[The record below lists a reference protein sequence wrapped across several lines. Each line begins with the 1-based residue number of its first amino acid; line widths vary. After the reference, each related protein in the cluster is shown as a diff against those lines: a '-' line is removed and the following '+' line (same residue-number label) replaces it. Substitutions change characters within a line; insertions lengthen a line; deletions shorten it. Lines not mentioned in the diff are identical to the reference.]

1 MEQAMGRPIRA
12 FERGSPSMKR
22 ENLVGVILAAGKGTR
37 MAPFSQR
44 FPKPLLPIC
53 NRPILEYQIEYMK
66 RAGVREIIIV
76 IGHLGYAIARHFGDG
91 DALGVKIRYVE
102 QEETLGIA
110 HAMGRLEPYITSPFL
125 LFLGDIFFITE
136 DLSVMIDLLLE
147 RRASAVLAVKEEKDP
162 EAIKRNFAVILN
174 EEGYVKR
181 VIEKPRYVT
190 NSLKGCGLYLFDL
203 HIFDAIRRTPRT
215 AMRDEYE
222 ITDAIQILVD
232 DGFPVVVSNIVHK
245 DMNVSFP
252 HDLLLCTLEELKH
265 QQKQSLVGEA
275 CTLHPDVQ
283 LEHAVLGNGVRVE
296 APIQIKESMVFSHTV
311 ITTKADLERCIVTP
325 ETLIEC
331 KYFF

>member
-1 MEQAMGRPIRA
+1 MESSNR
-12 FERGSPSMKR
+12 F
-22 ENLVGVILAAGKGTR
+22 VGVILAAGKGTR

-66 RAGVREIIIV
+66 KAGIHDIILV

-91 DALGVKIRYVE
+91 DGFGVRIRYVE
-102 QEETLGIA
+102 QETTLGIA
-110 HAMGRLEPYITSPFL
+110 HAVGRLEPHISSPFL

-136 DLSVMIDLLLE
+136 DLSLMMDRMVRE
-147 RRASAVLAVKEEKDP
+147 KASAVLAVKREEDP
-162 EAIKRNFAVILN
+162 EAIKRNFAVLLN
-174 EEGYVKR
+174 EEGRVKR

-190 NSLKGCGLYLFDL
+190 NSIKGCGLYLFDL

-232 DGFPVVVSNIVHK
+232 DGFPVVAADIVRE
-245 DMNVSFP
+245 DMNVSYP
-252 HDLLLCTLEELKH
+252 HDLLLCSLEELRH
-265 QQKQSLVGEA
+265 RKQPHLVGKD
-275 CTLHPDVQ
+275 CVLHP
-283 LEHAVLGNGVRVE
+283 GVR
-296 APIQIKESMVFSHTV
+296 
-311 ITTKADLERCIVTP
+311 LERTVVGDRVRISTPIRITDSVLFPDTVVDSPMDLDKYIVTP
-325 ETLIEC
+325 ETWIDC

>member
-1 MEQAMGRPIRA
+1 MQQEH
-12 FERGSPSMKR
+12 
-22 ENLVGVILAAGKGTR
+22 LVGVILAAGKGTR

-66 RAGVREIIIV
+66 KAGIREIILV
-76 IGHLGYAIARHFGDG
+76 IGHLGYSIARYFGDG
-91 DALGVKIRYVE
+91 DSLGVRIRYVE

-110 HAMGRLEPYITSPFL
+110 HAVGRLEPYITSPFL
-125 LFLGDIFFITE
+125 LFLGDIFFITDE
-136 DLSVMIDLLLE
+136 LSVMINLMGAKK
-147 RRASAVLAVKEEKDP
+147 ASAVLAVKHEEDP
-162 EAIKRNFAVILN
+162 EAIKRNFAVVLQ
-174 EEGYVKR
+174 EDGYVKR

-190 NSLKGCGLYLFDL
+190 NQLKGCGLYLFDL

-222 ITDAIQILVD
+222 ITDSIQILVD
-232 DGFPVVVSNIVHK
+232 DGFPVVVSNIVRK

-252 HDLLLCTLEELKH
+252 HDLLLCSLEELSHRGEPNLVGKNCQVH
-265 QQKQSLVGEA
+265 PNATLDRAILGDNVRIAEPIKIRQSL
-275 CTLHPDVQ
+275 
-283 LEHAVLGNGVRVE
+283 
-296 APIQIKESMVFSHTV
+296 IFSNTTV
-311 ITTKADLERCIVTP
+311 TTEADLERCIVTP

>member
-1 MEQAMGRPIRA
+1 MPRN
-12 FERGSPSMKR
+12 S
-22 ENLVGVILAAGKGTR
+22 LVGVILAAGKGTR

-66 RAGVREIIIV
+66 QAGITDIILV

-91 DALGVKIRYVE
+91 EALGVNIRYVE

-110 HAMGRLEPYITSPFL
+110 HAVGRLEPYISSPFL

-136 DLSVMIDLLLE
+136 ELSRMIDMLVT
-147 RRASAVLAVKEEKDP
+147 RKASAVLAVKEEEDP
-162 EAIKRNFAVILN
+162 EAIKRNFAVSLDG
-174 EEGYVKR
+174 EGFVRR

-190 NSLKGCGLYLFDL
+190 NPIKGCGLYLFDL

-232 DGFPVVVSNIVHK
+232 DGFPVVVSHVVKK

-252 HDLLLCTLEELKH
+252 HDLLLCSLEELKH
-265 QQKQSLVGEA
+265 RGAEFVLGTGCEIHPGVRLNGAVIGDRVRIRHPIVVRQSLVFA
-275 CTLHPDVQ
+275 DT
-283 LEHAVLGNGVRVE
+283 NVE
-296 APIQIKESMVFSHTV
+296 TPEN
-311 ITTKADLERCIVTP
+311 LERCILTP

>member
-1 MEQAMGRPIRA
+1 MPNE
-12 FERGSPSMKR
+12 S
-22 ENLVGVILAAGKGTR
+22 LVGVILAAGKGTR

-53 NRPILEYQIEYMK
+53 NRPILEYQIDYMK
-66 RAGVREIIIV
+66 QAGITDIIIV

-91 DALGVKIRYVE
+91 ESLGVKIRYVE

-110 HAMGRLEPYITSPFL
+110 HAVGRLEPYISTPFL
-125 LFLGDIFFITE
+125 LFLGDIFFITQE
-136 DLSVMIDLLLE
+136 LSVMIRLLAE
-147 RRASAVLAVKEEKDP
+147 KKASAVLAVKREEDP
-162 EAIKRNFAVILN
+162 EAIKRNFAVSMDDQ
-174 EEGYVKR
+174 GYVKR

-190 NSLKGCGLYLFDL
+190 NPIKGCGLYLFDL

-232 DGFPVVVSNIVHK
+232 DGFPVVVSDVVKK

-252 HDLLLCTLEELKH
+252 HDLLLCSLEELKH
-265 QQKQSLVGEA
+265 REA
-275 CTLHPDVQ
+275 AYTIGQGCEIHPEARLDR
-283 LEHAVLGNGVRVE
+283 AIIGDRVRIRH
-296 APIQIKESMVFSHTV
+296 PIQVCQSMIFSHTTV
-311 ITTKADLERCIVTP
+311 DTPEDLNRCILTP

>member
-1 MEQAMGRPIRA
+1 MQSEH
-12 FERGSPSMKR
+12 
-22 ENLVGVILAAGKGTR
+22 LVGVILAAGKGTR

-66 RAGVREIIIV
+66 RAGIREIILV
-76 IGHLGYAIARHFGDG
+76 IGHLGYSIARYFGDG

-110 HAMGRLEPYITSPFL
+110 HAVGRLEPYISSPFL

-136 DLSVMIDLLLE
+136 DLSVMIRQMTE
-147 RRASAVLAVKEEKDP
+147 KEASAVLAVKMEEDP
-162 EAIKRNFAVILN
+162 EAIKRNFAVRMN
-174 EEGYVKR
+174 EDGFVTR

-190 NSLKGCGLYLFDL
+190 NRLKGCGLYLFDL

-222 ITDAIQILVD
+222 ITDSIQILVD
-232 DGFPVVVSNIVHK
+232 DGFPVTTSNIVK
-245 DMNVSFP
+245 RDMNVSFP
-252 HDLLLCTLEELKH
+252 HDLLLCSLEVLKH
-265 QQKQSLVGEA
+265 QGQSHVVGKNCE
-275 CTLHPDVQ
+275 LHPD
-283 LEHAVLGNGVRVE
+283 AVLDQAVIGNNVKVTQ
-296 APIQIKESMVFSHTV
+296 PIRIHQSMVFNNTTV
-311 ITTKADLERCIVTP
+311 STQADLERCIMTP

>member
-1 MEQAMGRPIRA
+1 MESSNR
-12 FERGSPSMKR
+12 F
-22 ENLVGVILAAGKGTR
+22 VGVILAAGKGTR

-66 RAGVREIIIV
+66 KAGIHDIILV

-91 DALGVKIRYVE
+91 DSFGVRIRYVE
-102 QEETLGIA
+102 QETTLGIA
-110 HAMGRLEPYITSPFL
+110 HAVGRLEPHISSPFL

-136 DLSVMIDLLLE
+136 DLSLMMERMIQE
-147 RRASAVLAVKEEKDP
+147 KASAVLAVKRERDP
-162 EAIKRNFAVILN
+162 EAIKRNFAVLLN
-174 EEGYVKR
+174 EEGRVKR

-190 NSLKGCGLYLFDL
+190 NSIKGCGLYLFDL

-232 DGFPVVVSNIVHK
+232 DGFPVVAADIVRE
-245 DMNVSFP
+245 DMNVSYP
-252 HDLLLCTLEELKH
+252 HDLLLCSLEELRH
-265 QQKQSLVGEA
+265 RNQPFLVGKG
-275 CTLHPDVQ
+275 CSLHP
-283 LEHAVLGNGVRVE
+283 GVRLDRTVVGDRVRVST
-296 APIQIKESMVFSHTV
+296 PIRITDSVLFPDTV
-311 ITTKADLERCIVTP
+311 VDSAMDLDKYIVTP
-325 ETLIEC
+325 ETWIDC

>member
-1 MEQAMGRPIRA
+1 MSR
-12 FERGSPSMKR
+12 ER
-22 ENLVGVILAAGKGTR
+22 LVGVILAAGKGTR
-37 MAPFSQR
+37 MAPFSER

-53 NRPILEYQIEYMK
+53 NKPILEYQIEYMK
-66 RAGVREIIIV
+66 NAGITDIILV
-76 IGHLGYAIARHFGDG
+76 IGHLGYAVARYFGDG
-91 DALGVKIRYVE
+91 ESLGVKIRYVE

-110 HAMGRLEPYITSPFL
+110 HAVGRLEPYIGSPFL

-136 DLSVMIDLLLE
+136 ELSVMIDLLLDKG
-147 RRASAVLAVKEEKDP
+147 ASAVLAVKKEEDP
-162 EAIKRNFAVILN
+162 EAIKRNFAVLLN
-174 EEGYVKR
+174 EEGFVKR

-190 NSLKGCGLYLFDL
+190 NPIKGCGLYLFDL

-232 DGFPVVVSNIVHK
+232 DGFPVVVSHVVKK

-252 HDLLLCTLEELKH
+252 HDLLLCSLEELKH
-265 QQKQSLVGEA
+265 RGENSVVGHGCEIHPEAVLDQAVIGHDVQITDPILVRQSLIFSN
-275 CTLHPDVQ
+275 TH
-283 LEHAVLGNGVRVE
+283 VE
-296 APIQIKESMVFSHTV
+296 ISE
-311 ITTKADLERCIVTP
+311 DLERCILTP

>member
-1 MEQAMGRPIRA
+1 MSTTKVI
-12 FERGSPSMKR
+12 
-22 ENLVGVILAAGKGTR
+22 GVILAAGKGTR
-37 MAPFSQR
+37 MAPFSTR

-53 NRPILEYQIEYMK
+53 NRPILEYQIDYMK
-66 RAGVREIIIV
+66 KAGIEDVIIV

-91 DALGVKIRYVE
+91 EAFGVRIRYVE

-110 HAMGRLEPYITSPFL
+110 HAVGRLEPFISCPFL

-136 DLSVMIDLLLE
+136 DLTAMVDMLFQKQ
-147 RRASAVLAVKEEKDP
+147 ASAVLAVKKEEDP
-162 EAIKRNFAVILN
+162 EAIKRNFAVIVN
-174 EEGYVKR
+174 EQGLVRR

-190 NSLKGCGLYLFDL
+190 NSIKGCGLYLFDL

-232 DGFPVVVSNIVHK
+232 DGYPVLASEIVKK

-252 HDLLLCTLEELKH
+252 HDVLLCSLEQLRYIG
-265 QQKQSLVGEA
+265 QRAMVGKGCRIHEGA
-275 CTLHPDVQ
+275 VVEDSIIGDRATVRHPI
-283 LEHAVLGNGVRVE
+283 R
-296 APIQIKESMVFSHTV
+296 IKESLIFPDTV
-311 ITTKADLERCIVTP
+311 VDTAEDLERCILNQ
-325 ETLIEC
+325 ETFIDC

>member
-1 MEQAMGRPIRA
+1 MES
-12 FERGSPSMKR
+12 EH
-22 ENLVGVILAAGKGTR
+22 LVGVILAAGKGTR

-44 FPKPLLPIC
+44 FPKPLLPVC

-66 RAGVREIIIV
+66 KAGIQEIILV
-76 IGHLGYAIARHFGDG
+76 IGHLGYSIARYFGEG
-91 DALGVKIRYVE
+91 ESLGVKIRYVE

-110 HAMGRLEPYITSPFL
+110 HAMGRLEPYISSPFL

-136 DLSVMIDLLLE
+136 DLSVMIRELSE
-147 RRASAVLAVKEEKDP
+147 KKASAVLAVKQEEDP
-162 EAIKRNFAVILN
+162 EAIKRNFAVLLN

-190 NSLKGCGLYLFDL
+190 NPLKGCGLYLFDL

-232 DGFPVVVSNIVHK
+232 DGFPVVTSNIVKK

-252 HDLLLCTLEELKH
+252 HDLLLCSLEELRH
-265 QQKQSLVGEA
+265 QGKPSLVGKD
-275 CTLHPDVQ
+275 CHIHP
-283 LEHAVLGNGVRVE
+283 EAVLEEAIIGDNVRINQ
-296 APIQIKESMVFSHTV
+296 PIRIHQSLIFSNTSVDTH
-311 ITTKADLERCIVTP
+311 ADLERCIVTP
-325 ETLIEC
+325 ETMIEC

>member
-1 MEQAMGRPIRA
+1 MQPEH
-12 FERGSPSMKR
+12 
-22 ENLVGVILAAGKGTR
+22 LVGVILAAGKGTR

-44 FPKPLLPIC
+44 FPKPLLPVC

-66 RAGVREIIIV
+66 KAGIREIILV
-76 IGHLGYAIARHFGDG
+76 IGHLGYSIARYFGEG
-91 DALGVKIRYVE
+91 ESLGVKIRYVE

-110 HAMGRLEPYITSPFL
+110 HAVGKLEPYVSSPFL

-136 DLSVMIDLLLE
+136 DLSVMIRELWE
-147 RRASAVLAVKEEKDP
+147 KKASAVLAVKQEEDP
-162 EAIKRNFAVILN
+162 DAIKRNFAVLLN

-181 VIEKPRYVT
+181 VIEKPRYVI
-190 NSLKGCGLYLFDL
+190 NPLKGCGLYLFDL

-232 DGFPVVVSNIVHK
+232 DGFPVVVSDIVKK

-252 HDLLLCTLEELKH
+252 HDLLLCSLEELKH
-265 QQKQSLVGEA
+265 KGKQSVVGKDCEM
-275 CTLHPDVQ
+275 HPDVV
-283 LEHAVLGNGVRVE
+283 LEEAIIGDGVRITE
-296 APIQIKESMVFSHTV
+296 PIRVRQSLIFSNTSV
-311 ITTKADLERCIVTP
+311 TTNEDLERCIVTP

>member
-1 MEQAMGRPIRA
+1 MSKA
-12 FERGSPSMKR
+12 
-22 ENLVGVILAAGKGTR
+22 NVVGVILAAGKGTR
-37 MAPFSQR
+37 MAPFSSK

-66 RAGVREIIIV
+66 KAGVEEVIIV

-91 DALGVKIRYVE
+91 DAVGINIRYVE

-110 HAMGRLEPYITSPFL
+110 HAVGRLEPYISSPFL

-136 DLSVMIDLLLE
+136 DLSAMINLLFTQQ
-147 RRASAVLAVKEEKDP
+147 ASAVLAVKKEEDP
-162 EAIKRNFAVILN
+162 EAIKRNFAVLLD
-174 EEGYVKR
+174 EERRVKR

-190 NSLKGCGLYLFDL
+190 NSIKGCGLYLFDL

-232 DGFPVVVSNIVHK
+232 DGYPVLASEIVK
-245 DMNVSFP
+245 EDMNVSYP
-252 HDLLLCTLEELKH
+252 HDVLLCSLQQLRYLKMNAIIGKDCQIH
-265 QQKQSLVGEA
+265 RGARFEG
-275 CTLHPDVQ
+275 
-283 LEHAVLGNGVRVE
+283 AVIGDRVNISQ
-296 APIQIKESMVFSHTV
+296 PICIKESLIFSN
-311 ITTKADLERCIVTP
+311 TKVDTSEDLERCIINQ
-325 ETLIEC
+325 EMFIDC

>member
-1 MEQAMGRPIRA
+1 VRTIWVS
-12 FERGSPSMKR
+12 ERGNPPMKK

-66 RAGVREIIIV
+66 RAGIREIIMV

-91 DALGVKIRYVE
+91 DSVGVKIRYVE

-147 RRASAVLAVKEEKDP
+147 KKASAVLAVKEEEDP
-162 EAIKRNFAVILN
+162 EAIKRNFAVLLN
-174 EEGYVKR
+174 EDGYVKR

-190 NSLKGCGLYLFDL
+190 NPLKGCGLYLFDL

-252 HDLLLCTLEELKH
+252 HDLLLCSLEELKH
-265 QQKQSLVGEA
+265 RGKESLVGQG
-275 CTLHPDVQ
+275 CSLHSEVH
-283 LEHAVLGNGVRVE
+283 LEQTVLGDRVRVE
-296 APIQIKESMVFSHTV
+296 TPIRIKECMVFSDTV
-311 ITTKADLERCIVTP
+311 IKMKEDLERCIVTP

>member
-1 MEQAMGRPIRA
+1 MQNE
-12 FERGSPSMKR
+12 S
-22 ENLVGVILAAGKGTR
+22 LVGVILAAGKGTR
-37 MAPFSQR
+37 MAPFSQL

-66 RAGVREIIIV
+66 KAGITDIIMV

-91 DALGVKIRYVE
+91 ESLGVKIRYVE

-110 HAMGRLEPYITSPFL
+110 HAVGRLEPYISSPFL

-136 DLSVMIDLLLE
+136 ELSLMINKLTE
-147 RRASAVLAVKEEKDP
+147 KKASAVLAVKEEKDP
-162 EAIKRNFAVILN
+162 EAIKRNFAVRMN

-190 NSLKGCGLYLFDL
+190 NPIKGCGLYLFDL

-232 DGFPVVVSNIVHK
+232 DGFPVVVSHVVKK

-252 HDLLLCTLEELKH
+252 HDLLLCGLEELKH
-265 QQKQSLVGEA
+265 RGEPAIVGNDCEI
-275 CTLHPDVQ
+275 HPDAQ
-283 LEHAVLGNGVRVE
+283 LDRAIIGHRVRIRH
-296 APIQIKESMVFSHTV
+296 PIRIRQSMVFSDTTV
-311 ITTKADLERCIVTP
+311 DTPEDLERCILTP

>member
-1 MEQAMGRPIRA
+1 MPN
-12 FERGSPSMKR
+12 

-66 RAGVREIIIV
+66 QAGIRDIILV
-76 IGHLGYAIARHFGDG
+76 IGHLGYSIARTFGDG
-91 DALGVKIRYVE
+91 ESLGVNIRYVE

-110 HAMGRLEPYITSPFL
+110 HAVGRLEPYISSPFL

-136 DLSVMIDLLLE
+136 QLSVMIRL
-147 RRASAVLAVKEEKDP
+147 RTAKNASAVLAVKHEKDP
-162 EAIKRNFAVILN
+162 EAIKRNFAVSMDDD
-174 EEGYVKR
+174 GYVKR

-190 NSLKGCGLYLFDL
+190 NPIKGCGLYLFDL

-232 DGFPVVVSNIVHK
+232 DGFPVVVSDVVKK

-252 HDLLLCTLEELKH
+252 HDLLLCSLEELSH
-265 QQKQSLVGEA
+265 RGTNSVVGRGCSIHPEARLEQAIIGDGVQIPHPIRVRQSL
-275 CTLHPDVQ
+275 
-283 LEHAVLGNGVRVE
+283 
-296 APIQIKESMVFSHTV
+296 IFSHTKV
-311 ITTKADLERCIVTP
+311 QTREDLERCILTP

>member
-1 MEQAMGRPIRA
+1 MPHDH
-12 FERGSPSMKR
+12 
-22 ENLVGVILAAGKGTR
+22 LVGVILAAGKGTR

-66 RAGVREIIIV
+66 RAGIDEIIMV
-76 IGHLGYAIARHFGDG
+76 IGHLGYAIARYFGDG

-110 HAMGRLEPYITSPFL
+110 HAVGRLEPYITSPFL

-136 DLSVMIDLLLE
+136 DLSVMVNLMAE
-147 RRASAVLAVKEEKDP
+147 KKASAVLAVKQEEDP
-162 EAIKRNFAVILN
+162 EAIKRNFAVLLKDD
-174 EEGYVKR
+174 GYVKR

-190 NSLKGCGLYLFDL
+190 NRLKGCGLYLFDL

-222 ITDAIQILVD
+222 ITDSIQILVD
-232 DGFPVVVSNIVHK
+232 DGFPVVVSNIVKK

-252 HDLLLCTLEELKH
+252 HDLLLCSLEELRH
-265 QQKQSLVGEA
+265 RGETNVVGKN
-275 CTLHPDVQ
+275 CRLHP
-283 LEHAVLGNGVRVE
+283 EAVLDHAILGDNVRILE
-296 APIQIKESMVFSHTV
+296 PIKVRQSMIFSNTSV
-311 ITTKADLERCIVTP
+311 TTEADLDRCIVTP

>member
-1 MEQAMGRPIRA
+1 M
-12 FERGSPSMKR
+12 PS
-22 ENLVGVILAAGKGTR
+22 NSLVGVILAAGKGTR

-53 NRPILEYQIEYMK
+53 NRPILQYQIEYMK
-66 RAGVREIIIV
+66 QAGITDIILV

-91 DALGVKIRYVE
+91 EALGVNIRYVE

-110 HAMGRLEPYITSPFL
+110 HAVGRLEPYISSPFL

-136 DLSVMIDLLLE
+136 ELSVMIDLFAAKK
-147 RRASAVLAVKEEKDP
+147 ASAVLAVKREEDP
-162 EAIKRNFAVILN
+162 EAIKRNFAVSLDD
-174 EEGYVKR
+174 EGFVTR

-190 NSLKGCGLYLFDL
+190 NRIKGCGLYLFDL

-232 DGFPVVVSNIVHK
+232 DGFPVVVSHVVRK

-252 HDLLLCTLEELKH
+252 HDLLLCSLEEIH
-265 QQKQSLVGEA
+265 HRGVEFTMGTGCEI
-275 CTLHPDVQ
+275 HPDVR
-283 LEHAVLGNGVRVE
+283 LDRAVIGDRVRIRHPILVRQSMIFSDTTVE
-296 APIQIKESMVFSHTV
+296 TRE
-311 ITTKADLERCIVTP
+311 DLQRCILTP